1 MSRSVSFVL
10 RDPPRPTEQSRLVF
24 SSRRQERMIDMKGHP
39 LSFAEASYSLAAEEW
54 SSSDDRE
61 SVKTKVMSGADATA
75 SLRAALRYDAS

>member
-1 MSRSVSFVL
+1 
-10 RDPPRPTEQSRLVF
+10 
-24 SSRRQERMIDMKGHP
+24 MIDMKGHP